1 MRFMRVSFLRL
12 SLFAAGVIALT
23 GCASTPAGDLAT
35 TPGMGDVPTAKC
47 LGTKNKNK
55 PFLVDWH
62 ASDRGD
68 LETAARNNLVVVKYD
83 GCQLHVM
90 SHCEAA
96 GNYNYLPFQ
105 PKQDRIRITD
115 ANQLYTNVPM
125 GAAKL
130 EAKLAQSGELGVDTT
145 LVGKYRADRVRF
157 DLKDLTGSC
166 DGATHVVAG
175 MTIGAFE
182 FFARAKARVAGG
194 VSVSIAGAGGDSKA
208 EREVISRDGDR
219 KRCAEATGEDVAPPE
234 GCSSLVRLEVLP
246 ITGVDERLAALQY
259 RGYSATLDKPRGG
272 TPLAVWI
279 GGGGG
284 LAVAASGGILIGLA
298 QSKFSEADSL
308 DSEAK
313 EAGSRGD
320 LTIAENRST
329 EAQAAR
335 DAGDSLMIPGGV
347 MAGLGGAGIVT
358 AAILWFVTRPG
369 EPENPV
375 VGSVRWTVLP
385 TLGPSQRGAA
395 IVGKF

>member
-1 MRFMRVSFLRL
+1 MRVGFFRF

-23 GCASTPAGDLAT
+23 GCASTPAGALAT

-96 GNYNYLPFQ
+96 GNYDYLPFQ

-182 FFARAKARVAGG
+182 FFARAKARVAGR
-194 VSVSIAGAGGDSKA
+194 VSVSTVGAGGDSKA
-208 EREVISRDGDR
+208 DREVISRDGDR

-246 ITGVDERLAALQY
+246 ITGVDERLAALQS
-259 RGYSATLDKPRGG
+259 RGYTANMAPPREG

-279 GGGGG
+279 AGGAALALGVTGG
-284 LAVAASGGILIGLA
+284 VLIGTA
-298 QSKFSEADSL
+298 QPKFSEAEAHEQERDT
-308 DSEAK
+308 AK
-313 EAGSRGD
+313 ENGNVEHAGRLD
-320 LTIAENRST
+320 ED
-329 EAQAAR
+329 AQEAR
-335 DAGDSLMIPGGV
+335 DSAESLIISGGV
-347 MAGLGGAGIVT
+347 LAGIGGAGLVT
-358 AAILWFVTRPG
+358 AGILWFVTRPG
-369 EPENPV
+369 EPENPA

-385 TLGPSQRGAA
+385 TFGRGQRGAA
-395 IVGKF
+395 IVGSF